1 MTDTPIID
9 LLMVTHARPHY
20 TRLSLPRLLDSCDER
35 TRVWVW
41 HNGTHAET
49 LEVVRANLDHPR
61 LHRFHHSLSN
71 ELLREP
77 INWFFENSD
86 GHLLGFVN
94 DDCLVSEG
102 WVERLSRAHQD
113 VAQFGVIAC
122 WHFPLED
129 FIPDLAQK
137 KTRRFEGGH
146 RLMLNPWVQ
155 GSGIMLKRQCVDAL
169 GILPSKDKGFTR
181 YCIRIAAAGWINGWC
196 VPLVPID
203 HMDDPRSPNTMLR
216 TDADIERHLPLSAW
230 MRGTRTIETWTA
242 HLRMSARAI
251 QESPIDPR
259 LYLGVRKKIRRLW
272 TRIKRQELLY

>member
-9 LLMVTHARPHY
+9 LLMITHARPHY
-20 TRLSLPRLLDSCDER
+20 TRLSLPRLLDSCDEN

-41 HNGTHAET
+41 HNGMDAET
-49 LEVVRANLDHPR
+49 LDVVRANLDHPR
-61 LHRFHHSLSN
+61 LHRFHHSRSN

-77 INWFFENSD
+77 INWFFDNSD

-102 WVERLSRAHQD
+102 WVERLSRVHHD
-113 VAQFGVIAC
+113 VDQLGVIAC

-129 FIPDLAQK
+129 FLPDVARQ

-146 RLMLNPWVQ
+146 QLMLNPWVQ
-155 GSGIMLKRQCVDAL
+155 GSGIMLKRQCVDAM
-169 GILPSKDKGFTR
+169 GRLPSKDKGFTS
-181 YCIRIAAAGWINGWC
+181 YCIRIAAAGWTNGWC

-203 HMDDPRSPNTMLR
+203 HMDDPRSPNTMLK

-230 MRGTRTIETWTA
+230 LRGTRTIESWTA

-259 LYLGVRKKIRRLW
+259 LYVGVRKKIRRLW
-272 TRIKRQELLY
+272 TRIKQQELLY

>member
-41 HNGTHAET
+41 HNGMHAET

-61 LHRFHHSLSN
+61 LHRFHHSPSN

-77 INWFFENSD
+77 INWFFEHSD

-94 DDCLVSEG
+94 DDCLVSDG
-102 WVERLSRAHQD
+102 WVQRLSRAHHD

-122 WHFPLED
+122 WHFPVED
-129 FIPDLAQK
+129 YLPELAQK
-137 KTRRFEGGH
+137 KTHRFDCGH
-146 RLMLNPWVQ
+146 QLMVNPWVQ
-155 GSGIMLKRQCVDAL
+155 GSGVIMKRECVDAL
-169 GILPSKDKGFTR
+169 GVLPTRDKGFTR
-181 YCIRIAAAGWINGWC
+181 YCIRIAAAGWVNGWC

-203 HMDDPRSPNTMLR
+203 HMDDPRSPHTMLK
-216 TDADIERHLPLSAW
+216 TDADLERHLPLSAW
-230 MRGTRTIETWTA
+230 MRGTRTIEAWTA

-259 LYLGVRKKIRRLW
+259 LYLGVRKKFRRLW

>member
-61 LHRFHHSLSN
+61 LYRFHHSLSN

-86 GHLLGFVN
+86 GHLLGLVN

-137 KTRRFEGGH
+137 KTRRFDGGH

-169 GILPSKDKGFTR
+169 GLLPSRDKGFTR

-203 HMDDPRSPNTMLR
+203 HMDDPRSPNTILR

-242 HLRMSARAI
+242 HLRKSARAI